1 MIPVFRPLK
10 DPAVATIWSGLAAST
25 IGEDLFRVAVVWIA
39 AEQIGNAAGYVNA
52 TQYGAMLV
60 VGLLGASAFDRW
72 RPDRAMM
79 GAKYASAVLALLPV
93 IGFYIW
99 GVSIPLLILS
109 VMGLAAMRMVFTPAL
124 QSAVPVLV
132 TDRDA
137 MQAIN
142 GLFDATWR
150 LARLIGPMMAA
161 VLNTLLPVIHF
172 LSITAV
178 GFVLSAVAVWAVRDR
193 LVDPASKPRPGR
205 GGWRGAWDALLD
217 GARLML
223 RQRTMGALLMVN
235 AFANGPWSVALQL
248 CIALMVVEHDPH
260 LFGLHGLASLGMIVG
275 ACGVGDVVGNLVAGS
290 VRFRRPLST
299 MFLGYVA
306 MGSGFALIAL
316 AAWGIDNPYK
326 LPAMMLAGLVAGFG
340 GPFFFIPMITR
351 MQTVFRGAE
360 IARVFRLRLAVMAGS
375 MLLFNVAATPLFDL
389 IGPTHTEFY
398 LGLLLLALGIAGWFH
413 YRRIEDREAAG
424 AAASVEQRHVP

>member
-10 DPAVATIWSGLAAST
+10 DPAVAIVWSGLAAST

-72 RPDRAMM
+72 RPDRAMI
-79 GAKYASAVLALLPV
+79 GAKYASAVMALLPV

-99 GVSIPLLILS
+99 GISIPLLVAS
-109 VMGLAAMRMVFTPAL
+109 VMGLAGLRMVFTPAL

-132 TDRDA
+132 TDRTA

-150 LARLIGPMMAA
+150 LARLIGPMLAA

-172 LSITAV
+172 LTITAV
-178 GFVLSAVAVWAVRDR
+178 GFVLSGLAVWMVRDR
-193 LVDPASKPRPGR
+193 LIDPNNPPRPGR
-205 GGWRGAWDALLD
+205 AGWRGAWDALLD

-223 RQRTMGALLMVN
+223 RERTMGALLLIN
-235 AFANGPWSVALQL
+235 ALANGPWSVALQL

-260 LFGLHGLASLGMIVG
+260 IFGFHGLASLGLIVG
-275 ACGVGDVVGNLVAGS
+275 SCGVGDVIGNLVAGS

-306 MGSGFALIAL
+306 MGMGFALIAL
-316 AAWGIDNPYK
+316 AAWGFDNPYK
-326 LPAMMLAGLVAGFG
+326 LPAMMAAGLIAGFG

-375 MLLFNVAATPLFDL
+375 MLLFNLAATPMFDL

-398 LGLLLLALGIAGWFH
+398 FGLLLLALGIGGYIF
-413 YRRIEDREAAG
+413 YRRRENN
-424 AAASVEQRHVP
+424 P

>member
-10 DPAVATIWSGLAAST
+10 DPAVATVWSGLAAST

-52 TQYGAMLV
+52 TQYAAMLV

-72 RPDRAMM
+72 RPDRAMI
-79 GAKYASAVLALLPV
+79 GSKYASAVMALLPV

-99 GVSIPLLILS
+99 GVSIPLLVAS
-109 VMGLAAMRMVFTPAL
+109 VMGLAGLRMVFTPAL

-132 TDRDA
+132 TDRSA

-150 LARLIGPMMAA
+150 LARLIGPLMAA
-161 VLNTLLPVIHF
+161 ILNTLLPVIHF
-172 LSITAV
+172 LTITAV
-178 GFVLSAVAVWAVRDR
+178 GFVLSALAIWAVRDR
-193 LVDPASKPRPGR
+193 LVDPAARLRPGR

-223 RQRTMGALLMVN
+223 RERTTGALLLVN

-248 CIALMVVEHDPH
+248 CIALMVFEHDPH
-260 LFGLHGLASLGMIVG
+260 LFGFHGLASLGLIVG
-275 ACGVGDVVGNLVAGS
+275 SCGVGDVLGNLIAGS

-306 MGSGFALIAL
+306 MGAGFALIAL
-316 AAWGIDNPYK
+316 AAWGLDNPYK
-326 LPAMMLAGLVAGFG
+326 LPAMMAAGLIAGLG
-340 GPFFFIPMITR
+340 APFFFIPMITR
-351 MQTVFRGAE
+351 MQTVFKGAE
-360 IARVFRLRLAVMAGS
+360 IARVFRLRLAIMAGS
-375 MLLFNVAATPLFDL
+375 MLFFNLVATPLFDL

-398 LGLLLLALGIAGWFH
+398 LGLLLLALGLSGYLY
-413 YRRIEDREAAG
+413 YRRQENN
-424 AAASVEQRHVP
+424 P

>member
-10 DPAVATIWSGLAAST
+10 DPAVATVWSGLAAST

-72 RPDRAMM
+72 RPDRAMI
-79 GAKYASAVLALLPV
+79 GAKYASAVMALLPV

-99 GVSIPLLILS
+99 GVSIPLLVAS
-109 VMGLAAMRMVFTPAL
+109 VMGLAGLRMVFTPAL

-132 TDRDA
+132 TDRSA

-150 LARLIGPMMAA
+150 LARLIGPVMAA
-161 VLNTLLPVIHF
+161 ILNTLLPVIHF
-172 LSITAV
+172 LTITAV
-178 GFVLSAVAVWAVRDR
+178 GFVLSALAIWVVRDR
-193 LVDPASKPRPGR
+193 LIDPAARLRPGR

-223 RQRTMGALLMVN
+223 RERTTGALLLIN

-260 LFGLHGLASLGMIVG
+260 LFGFHGLASLGLIVG
-275 ACGVGDVVGNLVAGS
+275 SCGFGDVLGNLIAGS

-306 MGSGFALIAL
+306 MGAGFALIAL
-316 AAWGIDNPYK
+316 AAWGLDNPYK
-326 LPAMMLAGLVAGFG
+326 LPAMMAAGLVAGLG
-340 GPFFFIPMITR
+340 APFFFIPMITR
-351 MQTVFRGAE
+351 MQTVFKGAE

-375 MLLFNVAATPLFDL
+375 MLFFNLLATPMFDL

-398 LGLLLLALGIAGWFH
+398 FGLLLLALGLSGYIY
-413 YRRIEDREAAG
+413 YRRRENN
-424 AAASVEQRHVP
+424 P

>member
-10 DPAVATIWSGLAAST
+10 DRAVATVWSGLAAST

-52 TQYGAMLV
+52 TQYAAMLV

-72 RPDRAMM
+72 RADRAMI
-79 GAKYASAVLALLPV
+79 GAKYASAALALLPV
-93 IGFYIW
+93 LGSYIW
-99 GVSIPLLILS
+99 GVSIPLLVVS
-109 VMGLAAMRMVFTPAL
+109 VMGLAGLRMVFTPAL

-150 LARLIGPMMAA
+150 LARLIGPMLAA

-172 LSITAV
+172 LSITAL
-178 GFVLSAVAVWAVRDR
+178 GFLLSALAIWAVRDR
-193 LVDPASKPRPGR
+193 LVDPANPPRPGR

-223 RQRTMGALLMVN
+223 RQPTMGALLLVN
-235 AFANGPWSVALQL
+235 AVANGPWSVALQL

-260 LFGLHGLASLGMIVG
+260 LFGFHGLAALGLIIG
-275 ACGVGDVVGNLVAGS
+275 SCGLGDVVGNLVAGS

-306 MGSGFALIAL
+306 MGTGFALIAL
-316 AAWGIDNPYK
+316 AAWSLDNPYK
-326 LPAMMLAGLVAGFG
+326 LPAMMAAGLITGFG

-360 IARVFRLRLAVMAGS
+360 IARVFRLRLAIMAGS
-375 MLLFNVAATPLFDL
+375 MLAFNLAATPMFDW
-389 IGPTHTEFY
+389 IGPTHTEF
-398 LGLLLLALGIAGWFH
+398 LFGLLLLAMGVAGYVHF
-413 YRRIEDREAAG
+413 RRQE
-424 AAASVEQRHVP
+424 

>member
-10 DPAVATIWSGLAAST
+10 DPAVATVWSGLAAST

-52 TQYGAMLV
+52 TQYAAMLV

-72 RPDRAMM
+72 RPDRAMI
-79 GAKYASAVLALLPV
+79 GAKYASAVMALLPV
-93 IGFYIW
+93 LGFYIW
-99 GVSIPLLILS
+99 GISIPLLVAS
-109 VMGLAAMRMVFTPAL
+109 VMGLAGLRMVFTPAL

-132 TDRDA
+132 TDRSA

-150 LARLIGPMMAA
+150 LARLIGPLMAA
-161 VLNTLLPVIHF
+161 ILNTLLPVIHF
-172 LSITAV
+172 LTITAV
-178 GFVLSAVAVWAVRDR
+178 GFVLSALAIWVVRDR
-193 LVDPASKPRPGR
+193 LVDPAARLRPGR

-223 RQRTMGALLMVN
+223 RERTTGALLLVN

-248 CIALMVVEHDPH
+248 CIALMVFEHDPH
-260 LFGLHGLASLGMIVG
+260 LFGFHGLASLGLIVG
-275 ACGVGDVVGNLVAGS
+275 SCGVGDVLGNLIAGS

-306 MGSGFALIAL
+306 MGAGFALIAL
-316 AAWGIDNPYK
+316 AAWGLDNPYK
-326 LPAMMLAGLVAGFG
+326 LPAMMAAGLIAGLG
-340 GPFFFIPMITR
+340 APFFFIPMITR
-351 MQTVFRGAE
+351 MQTVFKGAE
-360 IARVFRLRLAVMAGS
+360 IARVFRLRLAIMAGS
-375 MLLFNVAATPLFDL
+375 MLFFNLVATPLFDL

-398 LGLLLLALGIAGWFH
+398 LGLLLLALGLSGYVY
-413 YRRIEDREAAG
+413 YRRQENN
-424 AAASVEQRHVP
+424 P

>member
-1 MIPVFRPLK
+1 MIPVLRPLK
-10 DPAVATIWSGLAAST
+10 DPAVATVWSGLAAST

-72 RPDRAMM
+72 RADRAMM

-93 IGFYIW
+93 AGFYIW
-99 GVSIPLLILS
+99 GISIPLLVLS
-109 VMGLAAMRMVFTPAL
+109 VMGLAGLRMVFTPAL

-132 TDRDA
+132 TDRSA

-150 LARLIGPMMAA
+150 LARLIGPMLAA
-161 VLNTLLPVIHF
+161 VLNTLVPVIHF
-172 LSITAV
+172 LSITAL
-178 GFVLSAVAVWAVRDR
+178 GFVLSGLAVWAVRDR
-193 LVDPASKPRPGR
+193 LVDPAHKPRPGR
-205 GGWRGAWDALLD
+205 VGWRGAWDALLD

-223 RQRTMGALLMVN
+223 RERTMGALLLVN
-235 AFANGPWSVALQL
+235 ATANGPWSVALQL

-260 LFGLHGLASLGMIVG
+260 LFGFHGLAALGLIIG
-275 ACGVGDVVGNLVAGS
+275 TCGVGDVVGNLVAGS

-316 AAWGIDNPYK
+316 AAWTLDNPLK
-326 LPAMMLAGLVAGFG
+326 LPAMMAAGLIAGFG
-340 GPFFFIPMITR
+340 GPFYFIPMITR
-351 MQTVFRGAE
+351 MQTVFRGTE

-375 MLLFNVAATPLFDL
+375 MLLFNLAATPMFDW
-389 IGPTHTEFY
+389 IGPTTTEFAF
-398 LGLLLLALGIAGWFH
+398 GLLLLALGVAG
-413 YRRIEDREAAG
+413 YAVLRRRENN
-424 AAASVEQRHVP
+424 P

>member
-1 MIPVFRPLK
+1 MIPVLRPLK
-10 DPAVATIWSGLAAST
+10 DPAVATVWWGLAAST

-52 TQYGAMLV
+52 AQYGAMLV

-72 RPDRAMM
+72 RADRAMI
-79 GAKYASAVLALLPV
+79 GSKYASALLALLPV
-93 IGFYIW
+93 AGFYVW
-99 GVSIPLLILS
+99 GISIPLLVIS

-132 TDRDA
+132 KDREA
-137 MQAIN
+137 LQAIN

-161 VLNTLLPVIHF
+161 ALNMLVPVIHF
-172 LSITAV
+172 LSVTAV
-178 GFVLSAVAVWAVRDR
+178 GFVLSGLSVWAVRDR
-193 LVDPASKPRPGR
+193 LVDPASRPRPGR

-223 RQRTMGALLMVN
+223 SERTTGALLLIN

-248 CIALMVVEHDPH
+248 CIALMVVEHDPQ
-260 LFGLHGLASLGMIVG
+260 LVGFHGLAALALIIGTT
-275 ACGVGDVVGNLVAGS
+275 GVGDVVGNLVAGS

-306 MGSGFALIAL
+306 MGLGFALVAA
-316 AAWGIDNPYK
+316 AAWGLDNPWK
-326 LPAMMLAGLVAGFG
+326 LPAMMLAGLVTGFG
-340 GPFFFIPMITR
+340 GPFYFIPMITR

-360 IARVFRLRLAVMAGS
+360 IARVFRLRLAVMAAS
-375 MLLFNVAATPLFDL
+375 MLVFNLGATPLFDL
-389 IGPTHTEFY
+389 IGPTHTGFY
-398 LGLLLLALGIAGWFH
+398 LGLMLLALGVVGYFHFRWGAGQSGN
-413 YRRIEDREAAG
+413 IPEI
-424 AAASVEQRHVP
+424 VT

>member
-10 DPAVATIWSGLAAST
+10 DPAVATVWSGLAAST

-52 TQYGAMLV
+52 TQYAAMLV

-72 RPDRAMM
+72 RPDRAMI
-79 GAKYASAVLALLPV
+79 GSKYASAVMALLPV

-99 GVSIPLLILS
+99 GVSIPLLVAS
-109 VMGLAAMRMVFTPAL
+109 VMGLAGLRMVFTPAL

-132 TDRDA
+132 TDRSA

-161 VLNTLLPVIHF
+161 ILNTLLPVIHF
-172 LSITAV
+172 LTITAV
-178 GFVLSAVAVWAVRDR
+178 GFVLSALAIWAVRDR
-193 LVDPASKPRPGR
+193 LVDPAARLRPGR

-223 RQRTMGALLMVN
+223 RERTTGALLLVN

-248 CIALMVVEHDPH
+248 CIALMVFEHDPH
-260 LFGLHGLASLGMIVG
+260 LFGFHGLASLGLIVG
-275 ACGVGDVVGNLVAGS
+275 SCGVGDVLGNLIAGS

-306 MGSGFALIAL
+306 MGAGFALIAL
-316 AAWGIDNPYK
+316 AAWGLDNPYK
-326 LPAMMLAGLVAGFG
+326 LPAMMAAGLIAGLG
-340 GPFFFIPMITR
+340 APFFFIPMITR
-351 MQTVFRGAE
+351 MQTVFKGAE
-360 IARVFRLRLAVMAGS
+360 IARVFRLRLAIMAGS
-375 MLLFNVAATPLFDL
+375 MLFFNLVATPLFDL

-398 LGLLLLALGIAGWFH
+398 LGLLLLALGLSGYLY
-413 YRRIEDREAAG
+413 YRRQENN
-424 AAASVEQRHVP
+424 P